1 MDVPTQQ
8 AGQFKHG
15 IIHGYS
21 RSTSMIG
28 CVLGGKGEIGGSGNN
43 EVQRLEIISQSG
55 RGVNR
60 LGRVRFRTHE
70 MVFGALS

>member
-1 MDVPTQQ
+1 
-8 AGQFKHG
+8 
-15 IIHGYS
+15 
-21 RSTSMIG
+21 MIG